1 MSNNRLVYTEF
12 SESRGAENEGS
23 SLLAAATATG
33 MIGCGGTNGGGGCGN
48 RCGSGWW
55 GGWGGRIGTGV

>member
-23 SLLAAATATG
+23 SLLAAATG

-55 GGWGGRIGTGV
+55 GCG